1 MGPAV
6 VTDPGGGRWER
17 AGALVLDLAA
27 NGELRIA
34 LISRRGPLS
43 PPAMSFLDGADG
55 TAVKPPYRAT
65 L

>member
-1 MGPAV
+1 M